1 MRLRKI
7 RNLALLLALLSVV
20 SLISFKVGREGSV
33 VNNND
38 NSQIDL
44 SLMWKVKAK
53 LGQLYLDK
61 SKIDDEKMT
70 YGAIQGMVASLDDPY
85 TMFLSPDENKSANDS
100 LTGEFGGVGISLGY
114 KDKNLAVMSPLTG
127 TPADKAGL
135 KAGDLILKITDKAN
149 NVDKDTTGM
158 SLDEAVKI
166 IRGKIGTEVTLK
178 MYREGKADYFDVV
191 LKRENIVVPSVTVEF
206 KEQNGKKVA
215 WVKISTFTENLMTKE
230 WDETVLKIKTEKAK
244 GNFGGIVLDLR
255 NNPGG
260 FLQASVLVAS
270 DFIKEGTVVS
280 QQSYDGSVEKYE
292 VDTSRG
298 NLLDDKTVVLI
309 NGGSASASEI
319 LAGALKDFNRAKLV
333 GEKSFGKGTVQ
344 QPEDFSDGS
353 GLHITIA
360 KWLLP
365 SGKNIHGEGIMPD
378 VEIKPSEDVNSKE
391 DLQLNKAIETLL
403 K

>member
-1 MRLRKI
+1 MQFKKI
-7 RNLALLLALLSVV
+7 RNLALILALLSVV
-20 SLISFKVGREGSV
+20 SLVSFKIGRQGTVS
-33 VNNND
+33 D
-38 NSQIDL
+38 KSQLDL
-44 SLMWKVKAK
+44 SLMWKVKDK
-53 LGQLYLDK
+53 LEQLYLDK
-61 SKIDDEKMT
+61 NKINDEKMT
-70 YGAIQGMVASLDDPY
+70 YGAIEGMVASLDDPY
-85 TMFLSPDENKSANDS
+85 TIFLAPDENKSANDS

-114 KDKNLAVMSPLTG
+114 KDKTLAVMSPLTG

-158 SLDEAVKI
+158 SLDEAVKL

-178 MYREGKADYFDVV
+178 MYREGKADYFNVV

-230 WDETVLKIKTEKAK
+230 WDETIAKIKAEKDK

-260 FLQASVLVAS
+260 FLQASVMVAS
-270 DFIKEGTVVS
+270 DFIKQGTVVS
-280 QQSYDGSVEKYE
+280 QQSYDGSVEKYD
-292 VDTSRG
+292 VDTTRG
-298 NLLDDKTVVLI
+298 NFLDDKMVVLI

-319 LAGALKDFNRAKLV
+319 LAGALKDFNRAKLI

-344 QPEDFSDGS
+344 QPENFKDGS

-365 SGKNIHGEGIMPD
+365 SGKNIHGEGIVPD
-378 VEIKPSEDVNSKE
+378 VEVKPSDDVNTKN
-391 DLQLNKAIETLL
+391 DLQLDKAIETLL